1 MIHNNLNS
9 LAKQVQEH
17 GIGNVN
23 SALYADGAYYANVVV
38 PVGTK
43 NLDEINDIIIF
54 NAHEVDFK
62 AYLNNLGSNH
72 EKYTK
77 NGELRIPNR
86 IIAVIAND
94 YLVNLFRKISFD
106 IAQLYNNDVDIK
118 SAYVFNGKYWLS
130 VTESWVRNLLYNV
143 LKRMG
148 HDPVECC
155 TSNMMIELVK
165 TFWNNCPKTP
175 VRGPHSSFINLNNC
189 TLEILPNGDTQ
200 THGHNK
206 EHFLMYCLPYDYEG
220 KTIISL
226 FKWYIDRVL
235 PDKESQNVL
244 QELFGSIF
252 IKNINL
258 EKIGIL
264 YGSGSNGKS
273 VLLNIITA
281 LLGRDNISQMDLRAL
296 TTDTNAANNRSHL
309 MNKLL
314 NFAPEINARG
324 EQAHDLIK
332 RMASGEA
339 IQVKLLYQNTITI
352 TDYAKLMFNANTL
365 PNDVEHS
372 LGFFRRFLIIPF
384 DETITDEEKD
394 PELANKII
402 SAELP
407 GILNWIIE
415 GAQRLQNQKKF
426 SQCTKSDAIITKYK
440 LEADSVAML
449 IEENEYV
456 PDLNSTRE
464 LSKLYDELKLFTS
477 NNGYK
482 IISIKTFADRL
493 RGLGF
498 STNKPKGYSTRVY
511 IAKRN

>member
-17 GIGNVN
+17 GIDNVDPD
-23 SALYADGAYYANVVV
+23 LYADPVYYDNLVV
-38 PVGTK
+38 PIGTN
-43 NLDEINDIIIF
+43 NLDEISKVITAM
-54 NAHEVDFK
+54 AHVVDFK

-94 YLVNLFRKISFD
+94 YLVKLFYKIGFS
-106 IAQLYNNDVDIK
+106 IGQLYNNDVDIK
-118 SAYVFNGKYWLS
+118 SAYIFNGKYWLS
-130 VTESWVRNLLYNV
+130 VTESWIRNLLHHV
-143 LKRMG
+143 LKKMG
-148 HDPVECC
+148 HDPIESC
-155 TSNMMIELVK
+155 TTNVMIELVK

-175 VRGPHSSFINLNNC
+175 VRDPDSSFINLNNC

-200 THGHNK
+200 THNHNK
-206 EHFLMYCLPYDYEG
+206 DHFLMYCLPYDYEC
-220 KTIISL
+220 KTVICL
-226 FKWYIDRVL
+226 FKWYINRVL

-273 VLLNIITA
+273 VLLNIISA
-281 LLGRDNISQMDLRAL
+281 LLSKDNISQMDLRAL
-296 TTDTNAANNRSHL
+296 TTDSNAANNRSHL

-332 RMASGEA
+332 RMASSEA

-365 PNDVEHS
+365 PNDVEHT

-394 PELANKII
+394 PELANRII
-402 SAELP
+402 KSELP
-407 GILNWIIE
+407 AILNWIIE
-415 GAQRLQNQKKF
+415 GAQRLQKQKKF
-426 SQCTKSDAIITKYK
+426 SQCKKSDAIISKYK
-440 LEADSVAML
+440 LEADSVAMF
-449 IEENEYV
+449 IEENDYIA
-456 PDLNSTRE
+456 DLNNTKE
-464 LSKLYDELKLFTS
+464 LSKLFDELKSFTN

-482 IISIKTFADRL
+482 MISIKTFADRL

-498 STNKPKGYSTRVY
+498 ITNKPKGYSTRVY
-511 IAKRN
+511 VAKRN